1 MITLIAGIPGG
12 HIPGSINIPFQT
24 FLTNDEGSK
33 FQTMRPKEELLQV
46 FRKAEIDLNKPLIA
60 TCGMGKN
67 YITIL
72 LNARI
77 TNAAYGIRC
86 FFYFSKKNKKTK
98 TKQNKT
104 KKKKNNKKKKTN
116 NTKQKKNCWKNANY
130 ISNLYLS
137 YPSIL
142 LKFVIFECIFTFQ
155 NSGKVKSLNLYNT
168 PGRKIKHSEL
178 SGVLSWFKYCLQI
191 STKCFFCPNRFL
203 FFFFFFFSKIL

>member
-86 FFYFSKKNKKTK
+86 FFYFSKKTKKQ
-98 TKQNKT
+98 KQNKT
-104 KKKKNNKKKKTN
+104 KQKKKKKKQKKKKTN
-116 NTKQKKNCWKNANY
+116 NTKQKKKLLEKCK
-130 ISNLYLS
+130 LY
-137 YPSIL
+137 
-142 LKFVIFECIFTFQ
+142 Q
-155 NSGKVKSLNLYNT
+155 
-168 PGRKIKHSEL
+168 
-178 SGVLSWFKYCLQI
+178 
-191 STKCFFCPNRFL
+191 
-203 FFFFFFFSKIL
+203 